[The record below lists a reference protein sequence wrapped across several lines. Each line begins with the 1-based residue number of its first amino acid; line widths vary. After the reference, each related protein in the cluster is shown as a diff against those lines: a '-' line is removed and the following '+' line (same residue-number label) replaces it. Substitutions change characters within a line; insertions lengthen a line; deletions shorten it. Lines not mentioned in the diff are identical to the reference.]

1 MMRKWRRKGE
11 KAEVYGMWLED
22 YLQDIKTMAVSG
34 HIRPDGDCIGSV
46 LGVYNYVRKYHPEI
60 MIIPYL
66 EPIPGDFEFLPG
78 AAKIKR
84 ANRFDKTSYDLFV
97 ACDCGDL
104 SRLGDSGVY
113 FSNAKKTLC
122 IDHHETN
129 GSFADVNYVFPE
141 ASSACELV
149 GQVIEHDRI
158 DKDIAECLY
167 TGIVTDTGCF
177 QYSCTHS
184 STMDFA
190 GFLMDRGI
198 DYSFIV
204 DHVFFERSLKQLQM
218 LGVAITNARVFLDGK
233 VIGSFVTSEQMKQY
247 DAAPKNMEGAVSTL
261 RSVNGV
267 EVALFMYPTEDGEY
281 KVSARASTDTV
292 DLSKLALEFGGGGH
306 RRAAGFSLDGNDPS
320 EMLDMLVKK
329 IAPAFEEA

>member
-1 MMRKWRRKGE
+1 MK
-11 KAEVYGMWLED
+11 LED
-22 YLQDIKTMAVSG
+22 YLFDVKTMAVSG

-60 MIIPYL
+60 SIIPYL
-66 EPIPGDFEFLPG
+66 EPLPGDFTFLPG
-78 AAKIKR
+78 ADKLKR
-84 ANRFDKTSYDLFV
+84 ANKYDSTKYDLFV
-97 ACDCGDL
+97 ACDCGDIG
-104 SRLGDSGVY
+104 RLGDSGVY
-113 FSNAKKTLC
+113 FSNAKKTVC

-129 GSFADVNYVFPE
+129 GSFADVNYVFAD

-149 GQVIEHDRI
+149 GQVIDKERI

-167 TGIVTDTGCF
+167 TGMVTDTGCF
-177 QYSCTHS
+177 QYSSTHK
-184 STMDFA
+184 STMEFA
-190 GFLMDRGI
+190 GFLMEKGI

-218 LGVAITNARVFLDGK
+218 LGVAITNAKVFCNGK
-233 VIGSFVTSEQMKQY
+233 VIVSFVTSDEMKKY

-292 DLSKLALEFGGGGH
+292 DLSKLASEFGGGGH
-306 RRAAGFSLDGNDPS
+306 KRAAGFSLDGSDPEQMI
-320 EMLDMLVKK
+320 EMLVEK
-329 IAPAFEEA
+329 IAPAFEDK